1 MAWLL
6 LLPLDRLL
14 VFLSLPSLII
24 GIIKSSWNLTSSD
37 MKTVSCAG
45 GCNVDDR
52 IYPYYI
58 ADPTSVCTPAQPG
71 GTLPNLP
78 PAGTAYECLTNKMH
92 SAPMWLGLGG
102 LAIMTILMAR
112 NVKAAIIIGISI
124 TTIIAWLP
132 GHGASYLGH
141 TSNIPGECILHPL
154 LQFTSEHS
162 SSETSC

>member
-1 MAWLL
+1 M
-6 LLPLDRLL
+6 
-14 VFLSLPSLII
+14 I
-24 GIIKSSWNLTSSD
+24 GMN
-37 MKTVSCAG
+37 SCVG

-58 ADPTSVCTPAQPG
+58 PDPTSVCTPAEPG
-71 GTLPNLP
+71 GVLPNLP

-112 NVKAAIIIGISI
+112 NVKAAIIIGISV
-124 TTIIAWLP
+124 TTVIAWLP

-141 TSNIPGECILHPL
+141 TSNIPGEGILQRGLAVREIRSCVHMSLIFSQICTFQSPDSSHTREIRKLTLPSRL
-154 LQFTSEHS
+154 L
-162 SSETSC
+162 C